1 MNDLP
6 EHDLAGTSDND
17 TIDEEQAMAA
27 LAEARQRLAEVP
39 VETVITNHAMGM
51 WELAAIHLSSDPADL
66 GSAAIAIDAFAAVV
80 ETLGERLGPEH
91 ETLTAALSNI
101 RMAFVQ
107 VRTSANTVSAN
118 TVVDSADGDASA

>member
-1 MNDLP
+1 
-6 EHDLAGTSDND
+6 
-17 TIDEEQAMAA
+17 
-27 LAEARQRLAEVP
+27 
-39 VETVITNHAMGM
+39 MGM

-107 VRTSANTVSAN
+107 VRTSANTV
-118 TVVDSADGDASA
+118 VDSADGDASA

>member
-39 VETVITNHAMGM
+39 VQTVITNHAMGM

-107 VRTSANTVSAN
+107 VRTSANTV
-118 TVVDSADGDASA
+118 VDSADGDASA

>member
-107 VRTSANTVSAN
+107 VRTSAS

>member
-107 VRTSANTVSAN
+107 VRTSANTV
-118 TVVDSADGDASA
+118 VDGADGDASA

>member
-91 ETLTAALSNI
+91 EALTAALSNI

-107 VRTSANTVSAN
+107 VRTSANTV
-118 TVVDSADGDASA
+118 VDSADGDASA

>member
-1 MNDLP
+1 VNDLP

-17 TIDEEQAMAA
+17 TIDEERAMAA

-107 VRTSANTVSAN
+107 VRTSANTV
-118 TVVDSADGDASA
+118 VDSADGDASA

>member
-6 EHDLAGTSDND
+6 ENDLAGTSDND

-91 ETLTAALSNI
+91 ETLSAALSNI

-107 VRTSANTVSAN
+107 VRTSANTV
-118 TVVDSADGDASA
+118 VDSADGDTSA

>member
-107 VRTSANTVSAN
+107 VRTSANTV
-118 TVVDSADGDASA
+118 VDSADGDASA

>member
-6 EHDLAGTSDND
+6 EHDFAGTSDND

-107 VRTSANTVSAN
+107 VRTSANTV
-118 TVVDSADGDASA
+118 VDSADGDASA

>member
-6 EHDLAGTSDND
+6 ENDLAGTSDND

-91 ETLTAALSNI
+91 ETLSAALSNI

-107 VRTSANTVSAN
+107 VRTSANTV
-118 TVVDSADGDASA
+118 VDSADGDASA

>member
-1 MNDLP
+1 VNDLP

-107 VRTSANTVSAN
+107 VRTSANTV
-118 TVVDSADGDASA
+118 VDSADGDASA

>member
-1 MNDLP
+1 VNDLP

-107 VRTSANTVSAN
+107 VRMSAN

>member
-91 ETLTAALSNI
+91 ETLTSALSNI

-107 VRTSANTVSAN
+107 VRTSANTV
-118 TVVDSADGDASA
+118 VDSADGDASA

>member
-107 VRTSANTVSAN
+107 VRMSAN